1 MNKHLGKFIVDD
13 IVLPKGELYKDVD
26 ETVISRIKDITLY
39 FSEIDTPVRLI
50 QIAEIELLPNKNI
63 FVKGCLFSPT
73 LYNAYIENY
82 TIKRIVE
89 NGNCVNP
96 VKTEKEGNYSTEY
109 YNYRFKEFSCSRN
122 NEYSFILEQIQE

>member
-13 IVLPKGELYKDVD
+13 IALPKGELYKDVD

-39 FSEIDTPVRLI
+39 FSEIDTPVRLT

-82 TIKRIVE
+82 SIKRIVE

-122 NEYSFILEQIQE
+122 NEYLFVLEQI